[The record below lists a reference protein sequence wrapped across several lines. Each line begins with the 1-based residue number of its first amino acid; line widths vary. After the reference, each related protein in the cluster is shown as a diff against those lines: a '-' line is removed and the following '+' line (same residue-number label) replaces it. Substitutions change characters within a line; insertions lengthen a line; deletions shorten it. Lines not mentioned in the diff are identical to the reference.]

1 MELVLKNMY
10 EILFSKIINS
20 RISKSMA
27 KSCRLEMNQVCSHK
41 EIHTFP
47 RVGYGETLHCQL
59 SKISLEYNHYKQ
71 ENSSYL

>member
-1 MELVLKNMY
+1 
-10 EILFSKIINS
+10 
-20 RISKSMA
+20 MA

-47 RVGYGETLHCQL
+47 RVGYGEILHCQL